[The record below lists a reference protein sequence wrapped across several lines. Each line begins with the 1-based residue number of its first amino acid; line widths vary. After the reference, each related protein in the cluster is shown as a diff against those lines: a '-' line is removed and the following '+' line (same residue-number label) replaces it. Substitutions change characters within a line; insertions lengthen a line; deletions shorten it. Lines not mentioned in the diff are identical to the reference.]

1 VNGDHAFVD
10 ESIRNGAYLMCVT
23 VVRPRH
29 LDEARKALRLMRVR
43 GQHKIHFAEES
54 DKRRRQLLGDIA
66 LLPAKSA
73 IYVARTGDQVGA
85 RRLILG
91 AMTSDL
97 IESGVH
103 RMMLDSREG
112 QNDRDRQVIHQATTE
127 QPSRPL
133 EYLHL
138 PSAQEPLLWIPD
150 AVAWAWGRGGSWR
163 SRCQEMGERLEV
175 RRITAP

>member
-1 VNGDHAFVD
+1 MNGDHAFVD

-91 AMTSDL
+91 AMRSNEPVPKATDAGSAGDL
-97 IESGVH
+97 AVDGRRPSG
-103 RMMLDSREG
+103 S
-112 QNDRDRQVIHQATTE
+112 
-127 QPSRPL
+127 P
-133 EYLHL
+133 
-138 PSAQEPLLWIPD
+138 
-150 AVAWAWGRGGSWR
+150 
-163 SRCQEMGERLEV
+163 
-175 RRITAP
+175 RR